1 MTPMALE
8 TKGSVLVVG
17 ATSPIARAAA
27 AEFARQGYA
36 VILAARDK
44 DELDRIAADLRI
56 RSRVEVTL
64 LPYDAD
70 LKGSGTR
77 LAEIALELE
86 PPLTGAVWVVGDLG
100 DQERAQ
106 EDVTHA
112 KAIVRRNFT
121 GVIDVFTPIANA
133 FEARG
138 AGFLIAVGS
147 VAGDRGRA
155 KNYVYGAA
163 KAALHAFMSGMRQRL
178 DRKGVRVRV
187 VKPGFVDTA
196 MTFAMGPLPLL
207 ASPDKV
213 GQAVARAATGK
224 KDEIYTPGPWRWIM
238 LIIRH
243 LPERVFKKTNI

>member
-1 MTPMALE
+1 MTPLALE

-86 PPLTGAVWVVGDLG
+86 PPLTGAVWVVGDLPEQTFSITAG
-100 DQERAQ
+100 R
-106 EDVTHA
+106 
-112 KAIVRRNFT
+112 
-121 GVIDVFTPIANA
+121 
-133 FEARG
+133 FEVVQGEAPT
-138 AGFLIAVGS
+138 
-147 VAGDRGRA
+147 
-155 KNYVYGAA
+155 
-163 KAALHAFMSGMRQRL
+163 RL
-178 DRKGVRVRV
+178 R
-187 VKPGFVDTA
+187 
-196 MTFAMGPLPLL
+196 
-207 ASPDKV
+207 
-213 GQAVARAATGK
+213 
-224 KDEIYTPGPWRWIM
+224 
-238 LIIRH
+238 
-243 LPERVFKKTNI
+243 